1 MSTEAQIAAK
11 RANAELSSGP
21 KSEEGKAASSRN
33 NTKYGLSYVN
43 TYFFLLPC
51 ESSYAYDNLLM
62 DLRNEHSPM
71 TRTEDTL
78 VERMAQHHW
87 LRCRAEF
94 FESKCFDEEGNVDE
108 KRLALYM
115 RYRTSHERA
124 FYQCFNELL
133 KLRAERR
140 KTQIGFESQKR
151 GGGAHPQTREA
162 SDGERT
168 PYMGHSARRSQG
180 RSPAICHFE
189 PRHHRNPA
197 FSRRRKGE
205 TSRLTPNAH
214 VFIRRINCVD
224 TRPARRNAPA
234 TAAGRSPRRAN
245 QVVVPEM
252 FQIEENTELDRR
264 DPI

>member
-1 MSTEAQIAAK
+1 MSTEAQIAAN

-21 KSEEGKAASSRN
+21 QSEEGKAASSRN
-33 NTKYGLSYVN
+33 NTKHGLSYVN

-108 KRLALYM
+108 KRLALYL

-124 FYQCFNELL
+124 FHKCLTELL
-133 KLRAERR
+133 KLRAARR
-140 KTQIGFESQKR
+140 QDQIGFERFLQNSEQMNLTV
-151 GGGAHPQTREA
+151 GGAIC
-162 SDGERT
+162 
-168 PYMGHSARRSQG
+168 G
-180 RSPAICHFE
+180 R
-189 PRHHRNPA
+189 
-197 FSRRRKGE
+197 
-205 TSRLTPNAH
+205 L
-214 VFIRRINCVD
+214 
-224 TRPARRNAPA
+224 
-234 TAAGRSPRRAN
+234 
-245 QVVVPEM
+245 
-252 FQIEENTELDRR
+252 
-264 DPI
+264 